1 MSKKK
6 TFSWHLLS
14 RKRARD
20 GVFCQSFGWSWGFRK
35 WHGTEDSLE
44 KRRCATVLDEDY
56 FDVGWALARLAFPF
70 LFLPTRP
77 LLPIPYRGEK
87 GNWLTDECAFSDW

>member
-20 GVFCQSFGWSWGFRK
+20 GVVCQSFGWSWGLKK

-70 LFLPTRP
+70 FFSLPVLYFPFLTE
-77 LLPIPYRGEK
+77 GKK
-87 GNWLTDECAFSDW
+87 GTG